1 MEFLG
6 DTVFWSDLLW
16 GLFHLLRKVFLVLIP
31 VVIVLEI
38 LSASRIFTWLID
50 RVHIAGRWL
59 GFQKESISSLMT
71 GILFGITLGAG
82 VLIAEA
88 KAKNLSR
95 RQTLLVGSFLSICH
109 AVFED
114 TIIFMAVGASG
125 LVMLGTRIPAAI
137 LVVFILSL
145 FLRSGLLT
153 NREKI

>member
-1 MEFLG
+1 MEFLSEAA
-6 DTVFWSDLLW
+6 FWTDLLW

-38 LSASRIFTWLID
+38 LSASKAFGWFID
-50 RVHIAGRWL
+50 RAHAVGRWL
-59 GFQKESISSLMT
+59 GFQKESLSSLMT
-71 GILFGITLGAG
+71 GIVFGITLGSG
-82 VLIAEA
+82 VLIAES
-88 KAKNLSR
+88 KAKKLPR

-137 LVVFILSL
+137 IIVLLLSL
-145 FLRSGLLT
+145 LLRSRFVT
-153 NREKI
+153 NRKAA